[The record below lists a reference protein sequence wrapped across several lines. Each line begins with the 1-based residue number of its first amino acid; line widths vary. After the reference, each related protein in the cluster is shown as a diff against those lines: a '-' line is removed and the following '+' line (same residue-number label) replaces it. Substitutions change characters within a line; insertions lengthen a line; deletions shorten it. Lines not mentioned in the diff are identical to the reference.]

1 MDASPGF
8 YRRGPCLFILRR
20 GLFILEG
27 LAVQDHRGSVMV
39 DLSHLELLHG
49 VGRGGN
55 RHDDTPVTVEVMGVN
70 VLQVLHEFR
79 QHGGHL
85 GTPLPSSL
93 PRRVWTKSISPAR
106 KNFSAVGGPNQIKF
120 Y

>member
-8 YRRGPCLFILRR
+8 FRRGPGLFILWPGLFILWP

-27 LAVQDHRGSVMV
+27 LAVQDHRWSVVV

-55 RHDDTPVTVEVMGVN
+55 RHDDMPVTEVMGVN
-70 VLQVLHEFR
+70 VLQLLHKFR
-79 QHGGHL
+79 QHGGHP

-93 PRRVWTKSISPAR
+93 CRRCWR
-106 KNFSAVGGPNQIKF
+106 
-120 Y
+120 

>member
-8 YRRGPCLFILRR
+8 FRRGPGLFILWPGLFILWP

-55 RHDDTPVTVEVMGVN
+55 RHDDAPVTVEVEVMGVN
-70 VLQVLHEFR
+70 VLQVLHKLR
-79 QHGGHL
+79 QHGGH
-85 GTPLPSSL
+85 
-93 PRRVWTKSISPAR
+93 R
-106 KNFSAVGGPNQIKF
+106 
-120 Y
+120 

>member
-8 YRRGPCLFILRR
+8 CRRGTGLFILWPVLFVLWP

-39 DLSHLELLHG
+39 DLSHLELLYG

-55 RHDDTPVTVEVMGVN
+55 RHDDTPVTEVMGVN
-70 VLQVLHEFR
+70 VLQLLHKFR
-79 QHGGHL
+79 QHGGHR
-85 GTPLPSSL
+85 GTPLVSSL
-93 PRRVWTKSISPAR
+93 SGRLSEEVDQSSR
-106 KNFSAVGGPNQIKF
+106 KKL
-120 Y
+120 

>member
-8 YRRGPCLFILRR
+8 FRRGPGLFILWP

-55 RHDDTPVTVEVMGVN
+55 RHDDAPVTLVFLSRRLSLGCLDEVDQTHQGT
-70 VLQVLHEFR
+70 LAP
-79 QHGGHL
+79 L
-85 GTPLPSSL
+85 GD
-93 PRRVWTKSISPAR
+93 
-106 KNFSAVGGPNQIKF
+106 QIKLKIV
-120 Y
+120 